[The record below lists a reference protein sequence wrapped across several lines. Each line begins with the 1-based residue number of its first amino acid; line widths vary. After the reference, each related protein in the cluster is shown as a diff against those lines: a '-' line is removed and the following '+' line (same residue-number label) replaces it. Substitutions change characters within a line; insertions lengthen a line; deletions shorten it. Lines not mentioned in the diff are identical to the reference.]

1 MSQLTTHL
9 AELLV
14 LTLTRGSL
22 YALIAVGFALVF
34 GTGRIL
40 NLFHGG
46 FFLLGAY
53 AAFFLS
59 RLPPLPLGGAWRQVL
74 LTLLAAGAV
83 GVFGFAYYWGFLR
96 RYLSRPVHLMVI
108 GLASNL
114 LIALLFRAFYGTRAA
129 YVPPI
134 VPGIVRIGSIQVLG
148 QEWVIVLAA
157 AVLFPALSWVL
168 RHTRIGGAIRAV
180 AEDPK
185 GASLVGIRPDS
196 VLGTTVALA
205 AAYPNLAAVVVGT
218 TLGMLAANA
227 PVVFLGKAFADQIRQ
242 RAPARGDKWHM
253 DEVVISIAGEPH
265 WLWRAVDQNGIVLDV
280 LVQRRRD
287 TRAAQRL
294 MKRLLKSAIIPPRVM
309 ITDKL
314 RSYGAARAKMG
325 LQVEHRQHKGLNNRA
340 ENSHQPTRRRERIM
354 KRFKSARQAQR
365 FLTVHD
371 QVANLFHIPY
381 PESVPAD
388 FRRAS
393 RERAFAVWSEI
404 SKTAATA

>member
-1 MSQLTTHL
+1 MHFILASGSLAAVRCNGTPAVTHL

-53 AAFFLS
+53 AAFFFS
-59 RLPPLPLGGAWRQVL
+59 RLPPLPLGGAWRQVF
-74 LTLLAAGAV
+74 LTLLAAAVV

-114 LIALLFRAFYGTRAA
+114 LVALLFRALYGTRAA
-129 YVPPI
+129 SVPPI
-134 VPGIVRIGSIQVLG
+134 VPGVVRIGSIQVLG

-157 AVLFPALSWVL
+157 AVVFTTLSWAL

-185 GASLVGIRPDS
+185 GASLVGIQPDA

-205 AAYPNLAAVVVGT
+205 AVLAGLAGALAAPVRVVT
-218 TLGMLAANA
+218 PDLWT
-227 PVVFLGKAFADQIRQ
+227 FA
-242 RAPARGDKWHM
+242 
-253 DEVVISIAGEPH
+253 
-265 WLWRAVDQNGIVLDV
+265 
-280 LVQRRRD
+280 
-287 TRAAQRL
+287 
-294 MKRLLKSAIIPPRVM
+294 LLKSFTIVILGGIGSLRGTLLTAYALGAVEIGCISLFGEAQAEFLAVLLALAALVVRPRGV
-309 ITDKL
+309 L
-314 RSYGAARAKMG
+314 
-325 LQVEHRQHKGLNNRA
+325 H
-340 ENSHQPTRRRERIM
+340 ERT
-354 KRFKSARQAQR
+354 S
-365 FLTVHD
+365 
-371 QVANLFHIPY
+371 
-381 PESVPAD
+381 
-388 FRRAS
+388 
-393 RERAFAVWSEI
+393 
-404 SKTAATA
+404 